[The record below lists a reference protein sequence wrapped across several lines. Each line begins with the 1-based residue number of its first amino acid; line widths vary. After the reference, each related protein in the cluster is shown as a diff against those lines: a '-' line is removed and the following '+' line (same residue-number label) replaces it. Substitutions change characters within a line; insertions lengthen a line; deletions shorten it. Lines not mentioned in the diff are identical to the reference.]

1 MTPLNCDGK
10 GEQKAKMTTA
20 VTHTGTVLPG
30 QDLHCFVC
38 DVAVS
43 GRYYTLATCRTQSTK
58 VRLIEKLGQL
68 VGERYMVVISEDDII
83 CRGCATLINTLDRL
97 ETEMGSVRGVVLR
110 FLEKKY
116 ALEEGELVNSKPTGA
131 PAPPPQITPSTNPS
145 KEQKSDVTKKR
156 KTISTDGESDGECNS
171 GDGKKNTKSDTWMQ
185 CNKCKYT
192 TDYNAFLVHH
202 VKQHSKK
209 KDPSPAGQ
217 EDSVDSTQTLKRF
230 KSESVNSTD
239 DIHENS
245 SMKIK
250 TLDPGD
256 AETVEMIAAE
266 INEYNEVAQNHTN
279 SNSPMVIASVSQA
292 ENTDGTTSIVMTQ
305 GEDGQLTALTGT
317 ENHDTMTI
325 DVSGMVMQGVD
336 GVEGEAM
343 CVMPITDETTGE
355 HIEAAED
362 GNVYVHVVDMSGEE
376 VGQLPAG
383 SVGNVARVNDDGT
396 VEMVQ
401 VMWDQMVTDNA
412 DGDQSQEFTLE

>member
-1 MTPLNCDGK
+1 MT
-10 GEQKAKMTTA
+10 AA
-20 VTHTGTVLPG
+20 VAHAGTVLPG

-131 PAPPPQITPSTNPS
+131 PAPPPQITPSANPAREH
-145 KEQKSDVTKKR
+145 KQEMNRKR
-156 KTISTDGESDGECNS
+156 KAMSTDGESDGEGNS
-171 GDGKKNTKSDTWMQ
+171 SDHKKNSKSDTWMQ

-202 VKQHSKK
+202 VRQQHKK

-217 EDSVDSTQTLKRF
+217 EESGENEKQVIKRF
-230 KSESVNSTD
+230 KTESGNEVD
-239 DIHENS
+239 VHENNGMS
-245 SMKIK
+245 KLEN
-250 TLDPGD
+250 LDSGE

-266 INEYNEVAQNHTN
+266 INNMSEPSRNHID
-279 SNSPMVIASVSQA
+279 SNNGMVLATVSQSQ
-292 ENTDGTTSIVMTQ
+292 NDDGTTSIVMTQ
-305 GEDGQLTALTGT
+305 GEDGQLRALTDGD
-317 ENHDTMTI
+317 NNDAMTI
-325 DVSGMVMQGVD
+325 EVSGMVMQGVE
-336 GVEGEAM
+336 GVEGETM
-343 CVMPITDETTGE
+343 CMMPITDETTGE
-355 HIEAAED
+355 HIEGSED

-376 VGQLPAG
+376 VGQLPPG

-401 VMWDQMVTDNA
+401 VMWDQMVDNA
-412 DGDQSQEFTLE
+412 DGDPDQGQEFTLE

>member
-1 MTPLNCDGK
+1 
-10 GEQKAKMTTA
+10 MTTA
-20 VTHTGTVLPG
+20 VAHTGTALPG

-38 DVAVS
+38 DVAVT

-116 ALEEGELVNSKPTGA
+116 ALEEGELVNTKPSGA
-131 PAPPPQITPSTNPS
+131 PAPPPQITPSS
-145 KEQKSDVTKKR
+145 
-156 KTISTDGESDGECNS
+156 
-171 GDGKKNTKSDTWMQ
+171 
-185 CNKCKYT
+185 
-192 TDYNAFLVHH
+192 NA
-202 VKQHSKK
+202 KGGS
-209 KDPSPAGQ
+209 
-217 EDSVDSTQTLKRF
+217 
-230 KSESVNSTD
+230 
-239 DIHENS
+239 
-245 SMKIK
+245 
-250 TLDPGD
+250 
-256 AETVEMIAAE
+256 
-266 INEYNEVAQNHTN
+266 
-279 SNSPMVIASVSQA
+279 
-292 ENTDGTTSIVMTQ
+292 DGTTSIVMTQ

-317 ENHDTMTI
+317 DNNDTMTI

-343 CVMPITDETTGE
+343 CVMPITDEATGE
-355 HIEAAED
+355 HIEHIEGTED

-376 VGQLPAG
+376 VGQLSAG

-401 VMWDQMVTDNA
+401 VMWDEMNQMVTDNT
-412 DGDQSQEFTLE
+412 DGDPDQTQEFSLE

>member
-1 MTPLNCDGK
+1 
-10 GEQKAKMTTA
+10 MTTA
-20 VTHTGTVLPG
+20 VAHTGTALPG

-38 DVAVS
+38 DVAVT

-116 ALEEGELVNSKPTGA
+116 ALEEGELVNTKPSGA
-131 PAPPPQITPSTNPS
+131 PAPPPQITPSSNAS
-145 KEQKSDVTKKR
+145 KEHKSDMNRKR
-156 KTISTDGESDGECNS
+156 KTISTDGESDGEGTIGEN
-171 GDGKKNTKSDTWMQ
+171 KKNSKSDTWMQ

-202 VKQHSKK
+202 VRQHPKK
-209 KDPSPAGQ
+209 KDGSPAEQ
-217 EDSVDSTQTLKRF
+217 DDENHQTKRF
-230 KSESVNSTD
+230 KTEVVAD
-239 DIHENS
+239 ENGDVS
-245 SMKIK
+245 K
-250 TLDPGD
+250 TLGPGE

-266 INEYNEVAQNHTN
+266 INEYNEASQNHTN
-279 SNSPMVIASVSQA
+279 GNAMVIASVS
-292 ENTDGTTSIVMTQ
+292 EGGSDGTTSIVMTQ

-317 ENHDTMTI
+317 DNNDTMTI

-343 CVMPITDETTGE
+343 CVMPITDEATGE
-355 HIEAAED
+355 HIEHIEGTED

-376 VGQLPAG
+376 VGQLSAG

-401 VMWDQMVTDNA
+401 VMWDEMNQMVTDNT
-412 DGDQSQEFTLE
+412 DGDPDQTQEFSLE